1 MENIHKEVDFNKYC
15 KTCVYSE
22 SKESDD
28 PCDECLATPMNEY
41 SHKPV
46 MYKEKEK

>member
-1 MENIHKEVDFNKYC
+1 MEYRLKEVYFDVYC
-15 KTCVYSE
+15 KKCAYSE

-28 PCDECLATPMNEY
+28 PCDECLTTPMNEY

>member
-1 MENIHKEVDFNKYC
+1 MENIHKEVYFNKYC
-15 KTCVYSE
+15 KTCAYSE

-46 MYKEKEK
+46 MYEKKEK